1 MKCLFN
7 QQTRYTQNHLA
18 ICKIMFYSAI
28 VVISTTKITLTSH
41 QCQLSVNLTGERQ
54 RERAVAK
61 NGGGGGRLTKN
72 LDKKKVFGYYSYVY
86 SSAKKV
92 E

>member
-28 VVISTTKITLTSH
+28 VVISTTKITLTSY

-61 NGGGGGRLTKN
+61 NGGGGVDLPKILTR
-72 LDKKKVFGYYSYVY
+72 KK
-86 SSAKKV
+86 SSVIIVMYIAVQKK
-92 E
+92 

>member
-18 ICKIMFYSAI
+18 ICKILFYSAI

-54 RERAVAK
+54 REREQWLRMGE
-61 NGGGGGRLTKN
+61 GG
-72 LDKKKVFGYYSYVY
+72 
-86 SSAKKV
+86 
-92 E
+92 

>member
-18 ICKIMFYSAI
+18 ICKILFYSAI

-61 NGGGGGRLTKN
+61 NGGRGVDLPKILTR
-72 LDKKKVFGYYSYVY
+72 KK
-86 SSAKKV
+86 SSVIIVMYIAVQKK
-92 E
+92 

>member
-54 RERAVAK
+54 REREQWLRMGE
-61 NGGGGGRLTKN
+61 GG
-72 LDKKKVFGYYSYVY
+72 
-86 SSAKKV
+86 
-92 E
+92 